1 MEWIDEG
8 LEILSEE
15 QCQELLSEVG
25 VGRVGITIGALPVVL
40 PINYGLIDG
49 DIVFATTDGTKL
61 DAAVRNAVVAF
72 EVDSIDDLAEKG
84 WSVLVVGTAH
94 EVTDPDE
101 IERIAGLGV
110 RPWVGGQR
118 DRWVRIER
126 SVVTGR
132 RIVSDDEAS
141 WAASD
146 DQDDENT

>member
-8 LEILSEE
+8 LEILSED
-15 QCQELLSEVG
+15 QCVELLGDVG

-40 PINYGLIDG
+40 PINYGMLDG
-49 DIVFATTDGTKL
+49 DVVFATTDGTKL

-72 EVDSIDDLAEKG
+72 EVDAIDELAQDG

-94 EVTDPDE
+94 EVTDPST
-101 IERIAGLGV
+101 IERIATIGV

-132 RIVSDDEAS
+132 RIVNDGIAEEEEAT
-141 WAASD
+141 AAS
-146 DQDDENT
+146 

>member
-15 QCQELLSEVG
+15 QCTELLGEAG

-40 PINYGLIDG
+40 PINYGVLDG
-49 DIVFATTDGTKL
+49 DIVFATTNGTKL
-61 DAAVRNAVVAF
+61 DAAVRNAVIAF
-72 EVDSIDDLAEKG
+72 EVDAIDELAQDG

-94 EVTDPDE
+94 EVTDE
-101 IERIAGLGV
+101 KTIERIGSLGV

-132 RIVSDDEAS
+132 RIVSDGEDS
-141 WAASD
+141 SAAS
-146 DQDDENT
+146 

>member
-15 QCQELLSEVG
+15 QCVELLGDVG

-40 PINYGLIDG
+40 PINYGVLDG

-61 DAAVRNAVVAF
+61 DAAVRNAVIAF
-72 EVDSIDDLAEKG
+72 EVDAIDELAQDG
-84 WSVLVVGTAH
+84 WSVLLVGTAH
-94 EVTDPDE
+94 EVTDPATID
-101 IERIAGLGV
+101 RISTIGV

-132 RIVSDDEAS
+132 RIVSDDQSSEAS
-141 WAASD
+141 EAS
-146 DQDDENT
+146 

>member
-8 LEILSEE
+8 LEILSED
-15 QCQELLSEVG
+15 QCREMLGDAG

-40 PINYGLIDG
+40 PINYGVLDG
-49 DIVFATTDGTKL
+49 DIVFATTNGTKL

-94 EVTDPDE
+94 EVSDPSE
-101 IERIAGLGV
+101 LERIAGLGV

-118 DRWVRIER
+118 DRWVRIES
-126 SVVTGR
+126 SVLTGR

-141 WAASD
+141 WAA
-146 DQDDENT
+146 QDDDA

>member
-15 QCQELLSEVG
+15 QCEELLSDAG

-40 PINYGLIDG
+40 PINYGVLDG
-49 DIVFATTDGTKL
+49 DVVFATTDGTKL

-72 EVDSIDDLAEKG
+72 EVDSIDELAQDG

-94 EVTDPDE
+94 EVTDPSM
-101 IERIAGLGV
+101 IERISALGV

-132 RIVSDDEAS
+132 RIVSDG
-141 WAASD
+141 
-146 DQDDENT
+146 QDSSGTPSET